1 MEKETIISAD
11 YLIHDIS
18 LRFITNNQ
26 YIYSSINTI
35 LEFFFTREQLGYPDI
50 NFTLFGKKNDADF
63 SDLIPNG
70 SRLLYTP
77 SEKDRFD
84 IKFLGVKNYDIYV
97 NTRNSVYYVD
107 LGDLGFLSYRP
118 EKGTADGYI
127 QNPESISPNIISS
140 FIFMF
145 ILNQLLKAKDYF
157 PIHCSAVEKEGKG
170 ILLPGFSG
178 SGKTTSCIA
187 FIRRGYGFLGDDRQ
201 ILCYRK
207 NGGVKL
213 LSFPEPINVTN
224 KTINFFSELV
234 ENKLLHY
241 NNDSGKQRFP
251 VEELYP
257 GSVRDVC
264 IPQLILYPEISAD
277 AKSSLYKLPKSEA
290 LSLFLPHSLL
300 VLDKKVAGRHFNII
314 GDLIHSTDC
323 YHLKL
328 GSNIHDLP
336 ELVESIL

>member
-1 MEKETIISAD
+1 MK
-11 YLIHDIS
+11 H
-18 LRFITNNQ
+18 
-26 YIYSSINTI
+26 
-35 LEFFFTREQLGYPDI
+35 
-50 NFTLFGKKNDADF
+50 
-63 SDLIPNG
+63 
-70 SRLLYTP
+70 
-77 SEKDRFD
+77 
-84 IKFLGVKNYDIYV
+84 YDIYV
-97 NTRNSVYYVD
+97 NSNNSVYYMD
-107 LGDLGFLSYRP
+107 LGDPGFLSYRP
-118 EKGTADGYI
+118 EEGTANGYI
-127 QNPESISPNIISS
+127 RDPESIHPNTISS

-336 ELVESIL
+336 ELVESSL